1 MITSVNPYG
10 VLPLPAVGGP
20 GEAPAGVAAA
30 TGDRS
35 FGARLEAAIA
45 DVSDH
50 QNAADVRLS
59 RLASG
64 EEVDVHA
71 TMIALEEA
79 DITLRLM
86 VATRDA
92 AVEAFERIQNLQI

>member
-10 VLPLPAVGGP
+10 VPPLPAVGGP
-20 GEAPAGVAAA
+20 GQAPAGVASA

-71 TMIALEEA
+71 TMIALDPVQIA
-79 DITLRLM
+79 HN
-86 VATRDA
+86 TRICEIDSA
-92 AVEAFERIQNLQI
+92 QAQKGP